1 MGYANYDDVLQLTEG
16 IRDRL
21 VIKDKTEAQ
30 ALVASASYPH
40 CVYYTSDSHC
50 IVVNGQIY
58 GRGNQITA
66 NAFAYL
72 PANESAPGQ
81 DPAFGDTT
89 KIYIQPT
96 STAGVM
102 KLWWYYNNTW
112 VSTDTM
118 AMSVPASAEDITYDL
133 TNTPDLGEGD
143 VQSAIEAVDDKLTY
157 RHKIVNLA
165 ESAFTYPVA
174 REVTSA
180 SSNHTIWNANAFTF
194 PVTTG
199 KFYGAFIRV
208 LKNTGDTAET
218 GTYRVMVYRDTGTTQ
233 LTKTEVWEAQG
244 GVSHAVGTYA
254 NSFRI
259 FRSGETRAKASLRI
273 INQSSGTTSQT
284 HHISVKYVW
293 VMESD
298 SLDDLIYFYRYYANT
313 VTPQSFTIT
322 NDLIQMN
329 TAMAS
334 VGGLGYNMSDFI
346 GVPYNRNIDRERFA
360 YSADLFMKNGFKL
373 TGACNGKFNA
383 DLELGYF
390 PNFDMTGVTNIAGG
404 IFQNARY
411 LRCIPDLTLNYSGS
425 ALQFCD
431 GCRLLIR
438 VGNLNGATITN
449 AEYMFQSCHCLRR
462 IGKLK
467 LGGSASTSSMLKGT
481 WMLERVE
488 ELDISAGTT
497 LQTNSTYHWLSNVK
511 PNLRYFKFV
520 GLGTGSAHT
529 AFSFST
535 HLPVWGVNSDDIP
548 DARQSLVDSLLTYSF
563 DRATAEYDNCTI
575 TLSAATLAVLTD
587 EEKTAITAKGY
598 ILTS

>member
-1 MGYANYDDVLQLTEG
+1 MGYANYNDVLQLTEG

-40 CVYYTSDSHC
+40 CVYYTSDTHC

-58 GRGNQITA
+58 GRGAELGSTFGFATDTSGMATWDTNKLYIT
-66 NAFAYL
+66 
-72 PANESAPGQ
+72 
-81 DPAFGDTT
+81 
-89 KIYIQPT
+89 PT
-96 STAGVM
+96 STSGTYQV
-102 KLWWYYNNTW
+102 YSYENNSWEMPGTITIDIP
-112 VSTDTM
+112 VSAD
-118 AMSVPASAEDITYDL
+118 AITYDL

-143 VQSAIEAVDDKLTY
+143 VQSAIEAVDDRLTY
-157 RHKIVNLA
+157 RHKMKNLMED
-165 ESAFTYPVA
+165 ESYTWPM
-174 REVTSA
+174 EVTITSS
-180 SSNHTIWNANAFTF
+180 SSNHAIRNLNSAEF
-194 PVTTG
+194 PLTSG
-199 KFYGAFIRV
+199 KFYGFFGRV
-208 LKNTGDTAET
+208 EKLEGDTAT
-218 GTYRVMVYRDTGTTQ
+218 VGSYRFISYRVGTSSTQ
-233 LTKTEVWEAQG
+233 ITATSVWEAQAS
-244 GVSHAVGTYA
+244 VNHAVGTTV
-254 NSFRI
+254 NFFRI
-259 FRSGETRAKASLRI
+259 YRAGETRSAGQYVKI
-273 INQSSGTTSQT
+273 HDQSSGTTSQT
-284 HHISVKYVW
+284 HHISLKYVW

-298 SLDDLIYFYRYYANT
+298 SLDDLIYFYRYYASTANH
-313 VTPQSFTIT
+313 QSISVV

-329 TAMAS
+329 IAMVSA
-334 VGGLGYNMSDFI
+334 GGLGYNMSDFI
-346 GVPYNRNIDRERFA
+346 SAPYNRNIDRERFA

-383 DLELGYF
+383 NTKLGYF
-390 PNFDMTGVTNIAGG
+390 PNFNMTEVTNIAGG
-404 IFQNARY
+404 IFQNAHY
-411 LRCIPDLTLNYSGS
+411 LRCIPDLTFNYSGS

-438 VGNLNGATITN
+438 VGDLNGATITN
-449 AEYMFQSCHCLRR
+449 AEYMFQNCHCLRR

-511 PNLRYFKFV
+511 PYLRYFKFV

-529 AFSFST
+529 AFSLASY
-535 HLPVWGVNSDDIP
+535 LPVWGVNSDDIP

-563 DRATAEYDNCTI
+563 NRATAEYDNCTV
-575 TLSAATLAVLTD
+575 TLSAATLAVLTE